1 MLTDAAI
8 LRKCRRILAR
18 GGLRVSR
25 FSGGFSVHGE
35 DTPKEDGNLLW
46 DIMQVVDL
54 AEHRQEVQDAYRRER
69 QQREREIR
77 AEKRA
82 IQRAM
87 CARG

>member
-1 MLTDAAI
+1 MLTDNQI
-8 LRKCRRILAR
+8 LRRCRRILAR
-18 GGLRVSR
+18 EGLRVTKYR
-25 FSGGFSVHGE
+25 GGYSVHDE

-54 AEHRQEVQDAYRRER
+54 AEHRQEIQDEYRRER

>member
-1 MLTDAAI
+1 MLTDEQI

-18 GGLRVSR
+18 DGLQVSR
-25 FSGGFSVHGE
+25 FRGGFSVHGE
-35 DTPKEDGNLLW
+35 DTPKEDGNLLGSIW
-46 DIMQVVDL
+46 QVVDL
-54 AEHRQEVQDAYRRER
+54 AEHRQEVQGEYIHER

-82 IQRAM
+82 IQRSM

>member
-1 MLTDAAI
+1 MLTDAQI
-8 LRKCRRILAR
+8 LRRCRRILAR
-18 GGLRVSR
+18 EGLRVSKYQ
-25 FSGGFSVHGE
+25 GGYSVHTE
-35 DTPKEDGNLLW
+35 DEPKEDGNFLW
-46 DIMQVVDL
+46 NIMKLVDL
-54 AEHRQEVQDAYRRER
+54 AERLQERQDERRQEW

>member
-1 MLTDAAI
+1 MLTDAQI
-8 LRKCRRILAR
+8 LRRCRRILAR
-18 GGLRVSR
+18 EGLRVSKYQ
-25 FSGGFSVHGE
+25 GGYSVHTE
-35 DTPKEDGNLLW
+35 DEPKEDGNFLW
-46 DIMQVVDL
+46 NIMKLVDL
-54 AEHRQEVQDAYRRER
+54 AERLQEHQDERRQEW

>member
-1 MLTDAAI
+1 MLTDAQI

-18 GGLRVSR
+18 EGLRVSR
-25 FSGGFSVHGE
+25 FQGGYSVHNE
-35 DTPKEDGNLLW
+35 DTPKEDSNLLGSIW
-46 DIMQVVDL
+46 QVVDL
-54 AEHRQEVQDAYRRER
+54 AEHRQEVQDEYRRER
-69 QQREREIR
+69 QQREREIW